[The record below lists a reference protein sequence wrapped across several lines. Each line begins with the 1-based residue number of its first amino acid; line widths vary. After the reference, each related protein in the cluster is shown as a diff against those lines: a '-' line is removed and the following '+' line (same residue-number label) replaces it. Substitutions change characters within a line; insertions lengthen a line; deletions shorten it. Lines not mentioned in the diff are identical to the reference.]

1 MATLD
6 LATETARIDA
16 AKRQL
21 EFSAR
26 AREEARRDLLA
37 SDGKTPIHQ
46 PDEHARRSQA
56 IDDAFAAR
64 VAVAA
69 GVAGDVLAS
78 VEAARLSEH
87 ADPLASLDL
96 AQLNLAGSYRP
107 FVAEDCETLPMPAL
121 VGRLEWAAASKDK
134 GLRFCYGRYG
144 AQRFQALLNTQP
156 QPAGL
161 PELRTALEKLGAI
174 GPARGL
180 TPEVETLR
188 FAADAL
194 RRQSAYVVSGNGRP
208 TLAPVERL

>member
-1 MATLD
+1 MAIDTV
-6 LATETARIDA
+6 AETARIDA

-21 EFSAR
+21 ENSVL

-56 IDDAFAAR
+56 ISDAFAAR
-64 VAVAA
+64 AAVAA

-87 ADPLASLDL
+87 ADPLAALDL
-96 AQLNLAGSYRP
+96 AQLNLAGAYRP
-107 FVAEDCETLPMPAL
+107 FVAEDCATMAIPQLI
-121 VGRLEWAAASKDK
+121 GRLEWAAASKDK
-134 GLRFCYGRYG
+134 GLRYCYGRYG

-161 PELRTALEKLGAI
+161 PELRQALERLGAI
-174 GPARGL
+174 GAARGL
-180 TPEVETLR
+180 TPELEALR
-188 FAADAL
+188 FSADAL

>member
-1 MATLD
+1 MAIDTV
-6 LATETARIDA
+6 AEAARIDA

-21 EFSAR
+21 ENSVR

-37 SDGKTPIHQ
+37 SDGATPIHQ
-46 PDEHARRSQA
+46 PPEHARRMTA

-64 VAVAA
+64 AAVAA
-69 GVAGDVLAS
+69 GVAGDVLAG

-87 ADPLASLDL
+87 ADPLAALDL
-96 AQLNLAGSYRP
+96 AQLNLANQYAP
-107 FVAEDCETLPMPAL
+107 FVKEDCAALPLPQL
-121 VGRLEWAAASKDK
+121 IGRLEWAAASKDK
-134 GLRFCYGRYG
+134 GLRYCYGRYG

-161 PELRTALEKLGAI
+161 PELRAALEKLGAI
-174 GPARGL
+174 GAARGL
-180 TPEVETLR
+180 TPEVENLR

>member
-1 MATLD
+1 MAIDT
-6 LATETARIDA
+6 ATETARIDA

-21 EFSAR
+21 ENSVR

-46 PDEHARRSQA
+46 PAEHARRSTA

-69 GVAGDVLAS
+69 GVAGDVLAG

-87 ADPLASLDL
+87 ADPLAALDL
-96 AQLNLAGSYRP
+96 AQLNLANQYAP
-107 FVAEDCETLPMPAL
+107 FVREDCASMPLPQL
-121 VGRLEWAAASKDK
+121 IGRLEWAAASKDK
-134 GLRFCYGRYG
+134 GLRYCYGRYG

-174 GPARGL
+174 GAARGL
-180 TPEVETLR
+180 TPELENLR

-194 RRQSAYVVSGNGRP
+194 KRQATYVVSGNGRP

>member
-1 MATLD
+1 MAIDTV
-6 LATETARIDA
+6 AETARIDA

-21 EFSAR
+21 ENSVL

-46 PDEHARRSQA
+46 PAEHARRSQA
-56 IDDAFAAR
+56 ISDAFAAR
-64 VAVAA
+64 AAVAA

-87 ADPLASLDL
+87 ADPLAALDL
-96 AQLNLAGSYRP
+96 AQLNLAGAYRP
-107 FVAEDCETLPMPAL
+107 FVSEDCANMAIPQLI
-121 VGRLEWAAASKDK
+121 GRLEWAAASKDK
-134 GLRFCYGRYG
+134 GLRYCYGRYG

-174 GPARGL
+174 GAARGL
-180 TPEVETLR
+180 TPELEQLR

>member
-1 MATLD
+1 MAIDTV
-6 LATETARIDA
+6 AETARIDA

-21 EFSAR
+21 ENSVL

-46 PDEHARRSQA
+46 PAEHARRSQA
-56 IDDAFAAR
+56 ISDAFAAR
-64 VAVAA
+64 AAVAA

-87 ADPLASLDL
+87 ADPLAALDL
-96 AQLNLAGSYRP
+96 AQLNLANQYAV
-107 FVAEDCETLPMPAL
+107 FVKEDCASMPLPQL
-121 VGRLEWAAASKDK
+121 IGRLEWAAASKDK
-134 GLRFCYGRYG
+134 GLRYCYGRYG

-156 QPAGL
+156 QPAGV

-174 GPARGL
+174 GAARGL
-180 TPEVETLR
+180 TPELEQLR

>member
-21 EFSAR
+21 ENSVR

-37 SDGKTPIHQ
+37 SDAKTPIHQ
-46 PDEHARRSQA
+46 PPEHARRSQA

-64 VAVAA
+64 AAVAA

-87 ADPLASLDL
+87 ADPLAALDL
-96 AQLNLAGSYRP
+96 AQLNLAGAYRP
-107 FVAEDCETLPMPAL
+107 FVAEDCANMPLPQL
-121 VGRLEWAAASKDK
+121 IGRLEWAAASKDK
-134 GLRFCYGRYG
+134 GLRYCYGRYG

-161 PELRTALEKLGAI
+161 PELRQALERLGAI
-174 GPARGL
+174 GAARGL
-180 TPEVETLR
+180 TPELEQLR
-188 FAADAL
+188 FAAEAL
-194 RRQSAYVVSGNGRP
+194 KRKSAYAVSGNGRP
-208 TLAPVERL
+208 ALSPVERL

>member
-1 MATLD
+1 MAIDTV
-6 LATETARIDA
+6 AETARIDA

-21 EFSAR
+21 ENSVL

-46 PDEHARRSQA
+46 PAEHARRSQA
-56 IDDAFAAR
+56 ISDAFAAR
-64 VAVAA
+64 AAVAA

-87 ADPLASLDL
+87 ADPLAALDL
-96 AQLNLAGSYRP
+96 AQLNLAGAYRP
-107 FVAEDCETLPMPAL
+107 FVAEDCANMPLPQL
-121 VGRLEWAAASKDK
+121 IGRLEWAAASKDK
-134 GLRFCYGRYG
+134 GLRYCYGRYG

-161 PELRTALEKLGAI
+161 PELRAALEKLGAI
-174 GPARGL
+174 GAARGL
-180 TPEVETLR
+180 TPEMENLR

>member
-1 MATLD
+1 MAIDTV
-6 LATETARIDA
+6 AEAARIDA

-21 EFSAR
+21 ENSVR

-37 SDGKTPIHQ
+37 SDARTPIHG

-64 VAVAA
+64 AAVAA
-69 GVAGDVLAS
+69 GVAGDVLAG
-78 VEAARLSEH
+78 VEAARLSQH
-87 ADPLASLDL
+87 ADPLAALDL
-96 AQLNLAGSYRP
+96 AQLNLAGAYRP
-107 FVAEDCETLPMPAL
+107 FVAEDCASMAIPAL

-134 GLRFCYGRYG
+134 GLRYTYARYG
-144 AQRFQALLNTQP
+144 AQRWRKELDTQP

-174 GPARGL
+174 GAARGL
-180 TPEVETLR
+180 TPELEQLR

-194 RRQSAYVVSGNGRP
+194 KRQSAYVVSGNGRP

>member
-1 MATLD
+1 MAIDTV
-6 LATETARIDA
+6 AETARIDA

-21 EFSAR
+21 ENSVL

-46 PDEHARRSQA
+46 PAEHARRSQA
-56 IDDAFAAR
+56 ISDAFAAR
-64 VAVAA
+64 AAVAA

-87 ADPLASLDL
+87 ADPLAALDL
-96 AQLNLAGSYRP
+96 AQLNLAGAYRP
-107 FVAEDCETLPMPAL
+107 FVSEDCANMAIPQLI
-121 VGRLEWAAASKDK
+121 GRLEWAAASKDK
-134 GLRFCYGRYG
+134 GLRYCYGRYG

-161 PELRTALEKLGAI
+161 PELRAALEKLGAI
-174 GPARGL
+174 GAARGL
-180 TPEVETLR
+180 TPEMENLR

>member
-1 MATLD
+1 MAIDTV
-6 LATETARIDA
+6 AETARIDA

-21 EFSAR
+21 ENSVR

-46 PDEHARRSQA
+46 PDEHARRSTA
-56 IDDAFAAR
+56 IQDAFAAR

-96 AQLNLAGSYRP
+96 AQLNLAAAYAP
-107 FVAEDCETLPMPAL
+107 FVAEDCANMPVPAL

-161 PELRTALEKLGAI
+161 PELRQALERLGAI
-174 GPARGL
+174 GAARGL
-180 TPEVETLR
+180 TPELEALR
-188 FAADAL
+188 FSADAL

>member
-1 MATLD
+1 MAIDT
-6 LATETARIDA
+6 ATETARIDA

-21 EFSAR
+21 ENSVR

-37 SDGKTPIHQ
+37 SDGATPIFG
-46 PDEHARRSQA
+46 PDEHARRMATIQE
-56 IDDAFAAR
+56 AFAAR
-64 VAVAA
+64 AAVAA
-69 GVAGDVLAS
+69 GVAGDVLAG

-96 AQLNLAGSYRP
+96 AQLNLAGAYRP
-107 FVAEDCETLPMPAL
+107 FVSEDCANMAIPQLI
-121 VGRLEWAAASKDK
+121 GRLEWAAASKDK
-134 GLRFCYGRYG
+134 GLRYCYGRYG

-161 PELRTALEKLGAI
+161 PELRAALEKLGAI
-174 GPARGL
+174 GAARGL
-180 TPEVETLR
+180 TPEMENLR

>member
-1 MATLD
+1 MAIDTV
-6 LATETARIDA
+6 AETARIDA

-21 EFSAR
+21 ENSVL

-46 PDEHARRSQA
+46 PAEHARRSQA
-56 IDDAFAAR
+56 ISDAFAAR
-64 VAVAA
+64 AAVAA
-69 GVAGDVLAS
+69 GVAGDVLAG

-87 ADPLASLDL
+87 ADPLAALDL
-96 AQLNLAGSYRP
+96 AQLNLAGAYRP
-107 FVAEDCETLPMPAL
+107 FVSEDCANMAIPQLI
-121 VGRLEWAAASKDK
+121 GRLEWAAASKDK
-134 GLRFCYGRYG
+134 GLRYCYGRYG

-161 PELRTALEKLGAI
+161 PELRAALEKLGAI
-174 GPARGL
+174 GAARGL
-180 TPEVETLR
+180 TPEMENLR